1 MAKEINR
8 KYLPTSR
15 ETARSPSQTTNHDLS
30 SMSIKSKVKNEK
42 LASSIIKL
50 EGQNK
55 LKLQNVEVDIE
66 EELAKDAEA
75 KIIEEAR
82 IKQEAIAKAKEVEEV
97 IRAEMEKPEED
108 FTTPRKNN

>member
-1 MAKEINR
+1 M
-8 KYLPTSR
+8 
-15 ETARSPSQTTNHDLS
+15 
-30 SMSIKSKVKNEK
+30 KSKVKNEK